1 MFKNWSMWELILVL
15 VGAWVVLIGAGLACS
30 LIKIKKMM
38 REGKTAELEKMI
50 EKGFKDKFGVDVK
63 KGEEMIQVITEEQR
77 IKQRLLVEAYKK
89 DNEAGHSSG
98 NYMDNIKDIR
108 GKTGCTL
115 GEAIDVLFDRRH
127 GL

>member
-15 VGAWVVLIGAGLACS
+15 VGAWVVLISAGLACS

>member
-63 KGEEMIQVITEEQR
+63 KGEEMIQIITEEQR